1 MGFGCASH
9 SHENGRRFWNVRT
22 PDRYISCIHEN
33 ISVEAADEQLD
44 DETRAREA
52 LELSLRTADGV
63 PVGTLDVESLEG
75 LVSVQGNRVVL
86 TRNGK
91 LLANEVSLR
100 LKPR

>member
-1 MGFGCASH
+1 
-9 SHENGRRFWNVRT
+9 VRT
-22 PDRYISCIHEN
+22 PDRYITCVNEN
-33 ISVEAADEQLD
+33 ISVEAADEVLD
-44 DETRAREA
+44 AETRSREA